1 MEHLFK
7 AWPEFMKDVKAAHVL
22 LLADYDGTLTPI
34 APRPVEAILSVS
46 VREKLARLAQKASF
60 SVGVISGRAIEEL
73 KAMVGI
79 KGIYY
84 AGNHGLEIE
93 GPGLRYVNPAAA
105 AGRDIIKGLAG
116 RLAAELDKI
125 QGVIIQDKDLS
136 ISVHYRLV
144 AKGEVGRVGE
154 IVKRVTAALRKE
166 GKIVLSPGKKVWEI
180 KPPVDWDKGKAV
192 KTVADAVK
200 KNING
205 QRLLTIF
212 LGDDVTDEDAF
223 KVIQRP
229 AGWGVYVGPEND
241 TSAAGY
247 CLDSPAE
254 VEVLLDRLVELRS
267 SD

>member
-7 AWPEFMKDVKAAHVL
+7 AWPEFIKDVKAAHVL

-34 APRPVEAILSVS
+34 ASRPVEAILSVS
-46 VREKLARLAQKASF
+46 VREKLATLAQRASF

-144 AKGEVGRVGE
+144 TKGEVGRVGE
-154 IVKRVTAALRKE
+154 VVKRVTAAMRKR

-192 KTVADAVK
+192 ETIANSIKTK
-200 KNING
+200 LKLE
-205 QRLLTIF
+205 RLLTLF

-229 AGWGVYVGPEND
+229 EGWGVYVGPENAP
-241 TSAAGY
+241 SAAGY

-254 VEVLLDRLVELRS
+254 VEDLLDRLIEIR
-267 SD
+267 